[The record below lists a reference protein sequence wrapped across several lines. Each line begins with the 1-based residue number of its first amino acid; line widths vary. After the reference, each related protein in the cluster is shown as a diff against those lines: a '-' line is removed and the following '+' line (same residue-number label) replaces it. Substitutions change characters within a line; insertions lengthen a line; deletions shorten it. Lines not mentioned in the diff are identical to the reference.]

1 MKLRQKKLV
10 RKSFGRPVISL
21 WRGIRMNVFW
31 LPSKKL
37 MHIGHFSCSS
47 FISGNY
53 GRRMS
58 YVLFRVHLPNC
69 INKKKKESNEHWYL
83 SSTGRGEFI
92 VGVTEEQTKVDH
104 RAGQFIGLIS
114 YVNIFNKYLDSSAIK
129 WMSQGC
135 GLNPLN
141 AIISW
146 SHFKNNIVGDV
157 NVQKPALCLDN
168 EGG

>member
-1 MKLRQKKLV
+1 MYSDYQVKSLCILV
-10 RKSFGRPVISL
+10 TSP
-21 WRGIRMNVFW
+21 
-31 LPSKKL
+31 
-37 MHIGHFSCSS
+37 
-47 FISGNY
+47 
-53 GRRMS
+53 
-58 YVLFRVHLPNC
+58 VHLLFPGIMDVVC
-69 INKKKKESNEHWYL
+69 RMFCFGYISQIVSIKKKKESNEHWYL